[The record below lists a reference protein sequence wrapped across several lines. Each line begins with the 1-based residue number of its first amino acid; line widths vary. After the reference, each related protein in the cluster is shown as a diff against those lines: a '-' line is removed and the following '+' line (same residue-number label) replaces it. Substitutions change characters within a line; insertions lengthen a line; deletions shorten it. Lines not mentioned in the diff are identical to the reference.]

1 MTKGFMAIIIL
12 MVAMFVSMGCSQTVS
27 EPVPTPT
34 PVPARTLV
42 PAQTPESPVSTVL
55 PSAMA
60 LQLSDI
66 PEDYILKDRADTIYQ
81 EQSPLSRD
89 LGWRMGY
96 SVTFY
101 RVNLVRYDLT
111 GLQQIIDV
119 YPIRN
124 MNKVFD
130 MAQDEM
136 ESRADGT
143 ITVYEIPLYRIGDQS
158 IAYKTQ
164 DPSDPGHPAI
174 YSILFVKKDVF
185 EKLEMGGTTTDYET
199 LKQIANTAAGKI
211 R

>member
-1 MTKGFMAIIIL
+1 MTKGFMAIFIVMMAL
-12 MVAMFVSMGCSQTVS
+12 LVSMGCLFPAS
-27 EPVPTPT
+27 PPAAPPAPTPEPST
-34 PVPARTLV
+34 MP
-42 PAQTPESPVSTVL
+42 TPESPISTIQ

-66 PEDYILKDRADTIYQ
+66 PSDYILKDRSDAVYT
-81 EQSPLSRD
+81 EQNPISQG
-89 LGWRMGY
+89 LGWEGGY

-101 RVNLVRYDLT
+101 RINLEKYDLT
-111 GLQQIIDV
+111 GLRQTINV

-130 MAQDEM
+130 MAQEDM
-136 ESRADGT
+136 ESGANGT
-143 ITVYEIPLYRIGDQS
+143 TAVYEIPLPRIGDQS

-164 DPSDPGHPAI
+164 DSADPNRPGV
-174 YSILFVKKDVF
+174 YSIIFVKKDVF